1 MPINMTAEDFPTA
14 NDVVIT
20 TSSIIT
26 DDEILQEATQTENDE
41 FEEIEDGDE
50 KMVAPSTTDVEN
62 SL

>member
-14 NDVVIT
+14 NDVIIT
-20 TSSIIT
+20 MSSTIT
-26 DDEILQEATQTENDE
+26 DDEILQEANQTENDE

-50 KMVAPSTTDVEN
+50 KMVALSTTDVEN

>member
-20 TSSIIT
+20 MSSTIT
-26 DDEILQEATQTENDE
+26 DDEILQEATQTENDG

>member
-1 MPINMTAEDFPTA
+1 MTAEDFPTA

-20 TSSIIT
+20 MSSTIT
-26 DDEILQEATQTENDE
+26 DDEILQEATQTENDG